1 MKELINKVLLAGD
14 KLMPEIFL
22 RQPRFTYTFYD
33 LHRQFTENKKRIR
46 KCKITG
52 HSGYNYQNK
61 LDKAYF
67 QQVTFYIMFSCKRL
81 VEWLY

>member
-22 RQPRFTYTFYD
+22 RQPRFTYTFYN
-33 LHRQFTENKKRIR
+33 LRRQFTENKEWIR
-46 KCKITG
+46 KCKVTG

-67 QQVTFYIMFSCKRL
+67 EQVIFYIIFSRKHFL
-81 VEWLY
+81 DWIY